1 MNELTLTTERLWL
14 RPTAVYDAEFIYA
27 LMNTPKWLQYIGDR
41 NIKTLKDAEKYIL
54 DNIIPQ
60 RERLGY
66 STYAVIKKADNSK
79 MGTCGLYDREG
90 LEGIDIGFAF
100 LPEYERRGYALEA
113 TRALIETSA
122 KKFKLDALS
131 GITAKDNVASQNL
144 LKKLGFA
151 FSKTI
156 RLKETELLLFN
167 IV

>member
-1 MNELTLTTERLWL
+1 MNELTLTTERLRL
-14 RPTAVYDAEFIYA
+14 RPTAVYDVEFIHV

-66 STYAVIKKADNSK
+66 SAYTVIKKADNSK

-113 TRALIETSA
+113 TRALVQTAA
-122 KKFKLDALS
+122 KKFKA
-131 GITAKDNVASQNL
+131 GRAERNNGK
-144 LKKLGFA
+144 G
-151 FSKTI
+151 
-156 RLKETELLLFN
+156 
-167 IV
+167 

>member
-1 MNELTLTTERLWL
+1 MGL
-14 RPTAVYDAEFIYA
+14 
-27 LMNTPKWLQYIGDR
+27 KGDR
-41 NIKTLKDAEKYIL
+41 NIKTLKHAEEYIL

-66 STYAVIKKADNSK
+66 SAYTVIKKADNSK

-100 LPEYERRGYALEA
+100 LPEYERRGYAFEA
-113 TRALIETSA
+113 ARALIETAA

-144 LKKLGFA
+144 LKKLGFT
-151 FSKTI
+151 FSKTT

-167 IV
+167 IVLNERA